1 MKKVEGFLGVLLIF
15 VIFISCS
22 GAAGTASSGT
32 VAAADASEMKLRW
45 GHTHVPGTPIDLGTK
60 RFSELMKEATKGA
73 IIVDCY
79 GSSQLGNERDLIEG
93 VGIGAIDFTCVSGA
107 LTNFSKAF
115 LVFDLPFLVVNTPEG
130 KKKAY
135 AIFDGAIGREV
146 LDSLVPKGIRGL
158 SYWENGFRNVINSK
172 RDIKVPAD
180 LRGLK
185 IRTMEN
191 ELHLAYYNALGATP
205 ISMASSEAFMA
216 LSQGVIDGMDNNVT
230 ALYSQKTYETAK
242 HLTLTSHV
250 YTPQTVMMNLNLYNS
265 LSSEHKQT
273 VDRIVDEVR
282 DWERQVSVQDVN
294 ASVKGMTDGG
304 ATVIEDL
311 DFDLWRKACAPVYDS
326 YRDKVNSAHLDAFLK

>member
-1 MKKVEGFLGVLLIF
+1 MKKVAGCLVVLLTFGIL
-15 VIFISCS
+15 ISCS
-22 GAAGTASSGT
+22 GASGTA
-32 VAAADASEMKLRW
+32 AATAASEVKLRW

-73 IIVDCY
+73 IVVDCY

-93 VGIGAIDFTCVSGA
+93 VSMGTIDFTCVSGA

-130 KKKAY
+130 KRKAY
-135 AIFDGAIGREV
+135 AIFDGTIGREV
-146 LDSLVPKGIRGL
+146 LDSLAPKGIRGL

-172 RDIKVPAD
+172 KDVKVPAD
-180 LRGLK
+180 LKGLK

-191 ELHLAYYNALGATP
+191 ELHLAYYNALGANP

-230 ALYSQKTYETAK
+230 ALYSQKTYESAK

-265 LSSEHKQT
+265 LSTENRKIL
-273 VDRIVDEVR
+273 DRIVDEVR
-282 DWERQVSVQDVN
+282 DWERQVSVEDVN
-294 ASVKGMTDGG
+294 ASVKGMRDGG
-304 ATVIEDL
+304 TAVIEDL
-311 DFDLWRKACAPVYDS
+311 DFDLWRKACADIYDS
-326 YRDKVNSAHLDAFLK
+326 YRDKVNPAHLDAFLM